1 MKWLFPLLFFSTIIV
16 AQVQRSSIPSTDRKG
31 IIADQ
36 FIYET
41 APFPE
46 CHASTIVETPKG
58 LVAAWFGG
66 TKEGYRDVNIYT
78 STYSKGKWSTPALA
92 ADGFIN
98 DSTRY
103 ACYNP
108 VLFLAENK
116 ELLLFYKIGHK

>member
-1 MKWLFPLLFFSTIIV
+1 MKWLLPLLFLSTSVV

-31 IIADQ
+31 IIADE

-66 TKEGYRDVNIYT
+66 KKEGYKDVNI
-78 STYSKGKWSTPALA
+78 
-92 ADGFIN
+92 
-98 DSTRY
+98 
-103 ACYNP
+103 
-108 VLFLAENK
+108 
-116 ELLLFYKIGHK
+116 